1 MMVPRFILPFLVV
14 IIVTILAPVV
24 HPFYLP
30 MQVRGGEDEGS
41 DFGQYAAWNHER
53 RLYAAATG
61 TRLQL
66 WDGRVVNW
74 ATGQVA
80 SLIETSLAAR
90 FSPRGIHFYSKDDG
104 NEHVWPSDAGR
115 PCPREAGALCTLLLE
130 EKGNRVFPH
139 DAPPRF
145 GYDPGRPRGA
155 GCGLDGGG
163 GRVLVADPDVYDLSP
178 CDLAD
183 LDILWADGR
192 LHVEPGIRLPLW
204 AYAATGIAV
213 LFLVISL
220 GQNLGSILGDPAAV
234 THPIFTETVCLVQGV
249 GLLLLND
256 PWRVWVSAHD
266 HAMLAATLAYVTL
279 YLCRHGFALCMQHHV
294 HTLNVITATLVLVTS
309 RLYCSF
315 ETPYA
320 TVFLILLSTRMAH
333 KLFAGRMSGLERL
346 TVAADAA
353 YLALYY
359 RLAYRPSFFDPQA
372 APVYM
377 AALAAACLAV
387 GALTHAVEVR
397 AEALRQPEGV
407 GAGGGAPILGHEC
420 HSVAFR
426 ADGRDPGHNLCLQ
439 FLDRRERAGVGAQ

>member
-1 MMVPRFILPFLVV
+1 MRAYAASLCFLCV
-14 IIVTILAPVV
+14 AGA
-24 HPFYLP
+24 HAFYLP
-30 MQVRGGEDEGS
+30 TQVRGGEDDGG
-41 DFGQYAAWNHER
+41 DFGQYGAWNRER
-53 RLYAAATG
+53 RAYAAATG
-61 TRLQL
+61 THLRL
-66 WDGRVVNW
+66 WDGREVNW

-80 SLIETSLAAR
+80 ALIETSLAVR
-90 FSPRGIHFYSKDDG
+90 FSPRGIHFYARDDG
-104 NEHVWPSDAGR
+104 NEHVWPSDPGR
-115 PCPREAGALCTLLLE
+115 QCLRGPGALCTLVDDE
-130 EKGNRVFPH
+130 DGGNNNNNRVFPH

-145 GYDPGRPRGA
+145 GFDPGRGR

-163 GRVLVADPDVYDLSP
+163 GRVLVADPMVYDLSP

-204 AYAATGIAV
+204 AYAASGLAV
-213 LFLVISL
+213 FFLVVSL

-234 THPIFTETVCLVQGV
+234 THPLFTEALCLVQGAV
-249 GLLLLND
+249 LLALND
-256 PWRVWVSAHD
+256 PWRVWVSTHD
-266 HAMLAATLAYVTL
+266 QAMLLATIAYMAL
-279 YLCRHGFALCMQHHV
+279 YLGRHGFALCMQQHV
-294 HTLNVITATLVLVTS
+294 HTLNVITATLVLVTA

-320 TVFLILLSTRMAH
+320 TVFLLLLLARMAH
-333 KLFAGRMSGLERL
+333 KLFAARMSGLERL

-372 APVYM
+372 APVYLS
-377 AALAAACLAV
+377 ALAAACLAV

-407 GAGGGAPILGHEC
+407 GAGGGATVLGNEC
-420 HSVAFR
+420 HPIAFR

-439 FLDRRERAGVGAQ
+439 FLDR